1 MSFGQAIS
9 SVLSKYV
16 TFSGR
21 ARRSE
26 YWYWVLFVFLL
37 GVVANILDAVFG
49 LHAYNANG
57 VRFGW
62 IAVIVSALVFLP
74 SIAVTMRRLHDTG
87 RSGWWWLVSA
97 VCCIGSIL
105 LFFFC
110 LGDSNPGANQYGANP
125 KGQ

>member
-1 MSFGQAIS
+1 MSFGQAVS
-9 SVLSKYV
+9 SVLGNYV
-16 TFSGR
+16 NFSGR

-26 YWYWVLFVFLL
+26 YWYWVLFTAIL
-37 GVVANILDAVFG
+37 GAVAWTLDTVLG

-62 IAVIVSALVFLP
+62 IALIVSALVFLP

-87 RSGWWWLVSA
+87 RSGWWWLLSA
-97 VCCIGSIL
+97 ICCIGAIL

-110 LGDSNPGANQYGANP
+110 LGDGQPGANQYGPNP